1 MNNRIS
7 KLLAT
12 ILITAMVLS
21 VIPLFNVMPAIAY
34 PLPPSMYLI
43 PDFPTFYS
51 NTTSVGDTFSL
62 TLWAAPLTGAF
73 TLSYEV
79 DFNTA
84 QLSAVSAAWTGV
96 GGSQWFSLRQNSTGG
111 WHLPAANPTFPLGP
125 TINNGL
131 GTITGG
137 ETCLNPDS
145 VPTGIS
151 GSIIT
156 MTFQIIAGPPIG
168 GNLTSLISLNP
179 ANTWY
184 TDESNN
190 ALPLINYGDATYT
203 YVWSPPPAPHLAVEP
218 TSRNYQK
225 FIIWNGTTFTEDI
238 VIKSI
243 SNGWFLGNATTD
255 LTYNATLTTVAG
267 VVFDPIWT
275 GTTTWAGNNTGTLT
289 FYVDG
294 PSTIPNG
301 DVKIATIT
309 FRIIGQG
316 YVPPRI
322 FGDSDVSALHLLNYQ
337 LGSTFGFY
345 ITTTAAVNGEVKVY
359 AFSPSLPPNLEVSSA
374 TIGPGPSLGQMFNI
388 TVSLVNVM
396 DFQNIIG
403 IQFRLGY
410 DPTMLEAVTAYE
422 GPFLPSAAALQ
433 NGSLG
438 TFFVSYINNPD
449 GIFGPHVL
457 VGNMIFP
464 NGTGRW
470 NNPMLS
476 GTGVV
481 ATITFKVLYQS
492 FGEPNVVTPLNIVD
506 KLAIAL
512 DNINDQNI
520 VDGAL
525 EPSVNGT
532 VTITTNLPGRAI
544 DLYGGAV
551 NSGLGPLVGA
561 PYLQFPAPY
570 GGQGQRYFNETEQ
583 IWHEFPMDMVEPQ
596 SWVYLNAN
604 VTYNYWPVQ
613 FKNVAFEIQMPN
625 GTVYNKFSAFTDS
638 NGVAS
643 IGFRMPWPCDI
654 NTTSS
659 SLFGVWHITATV
671 QLADVRINDTM
682 AYHYDYLVHVWK
694 VTTTPPDKFQYNH
707 GECVQITFDYG
718 SHAQQT
724 YPALFVVSIVDELGV
739 TVGIAT
745 VETTIGGTVFCQYK
759 NLSATVEICL
769 PKWAYAGIATIHI
782 NTFDFE
788 PIQGGV
794 PIAPEF
800 VGPTIAIQPY

>member
-12 ILITAMVLS
+12 TLITAMILS
-21 VIPLFNVMPAIAY
+21 VIPILNIMPAEAQ
-34 PLPPSMYLI
+34 PLPPSMYLV
-43 PDFPTFYS
+43 PEFPTFYTS
-51 NTTSVGDTFSL
+51 TTPIGSTFTL

-96 GGSQWFSLRQNSTGG
+96 GGSQWFSQRQNSTGG

-145 VPTGIS
+145 VPTGVS
-151 GSIIT
+151 GSIIN

-168 GNLTSLISLNP
+168 GNLTSLIHLNP
-179 ANTWY
+179 DNTWY
-184 TDESNN
+184 TDEFNN
-190 ALPLINYGDATYT
+190 ALPLINYGDARYT

-218 TSRNYQK
+218 TPQSFSK
-225 FIIWNGTTFTEDI
+225 FLVWNGSTFTEDI

-267 VVFDPIWT
+267 VVFDPIWNALT
-275 GTTTWAGNNTGTLT
+275 ATWVGNNTGTLS

-294 PSTIPNG
+294 PSSIPNG

-316 YVPPRI
+316 YVPPRN
-322 FGDSDVSALHLLNYQ
+322 FGDADVSHLDPINYQ
-337 LGSTFGFY
+337 LGSTYNFY
-345 ITTTAAVNGEVKVY
+345 IATTPAVNGTVIVEAY
-359 AFSPSLPPNLEVSSA
+359 SPVLPPNLEVSSA
-374 TIGPGPSLGQMFNI
+374 TIGPGPSLGQLFNI

-396 DFQNIIG
+396 DFQNIVG
-403 IQFRLGY
+403 IQFRLSY
-410 DPTMLEAVTAYE
+410 DPTMLEAVTGYE
-422 GPFLPSAAALQ
+422 GQFLQTYAALQ
-433 NGSLG
+433 GADGSPSG
-438 TFFVSYINNPD
+438 TFFVIYVNNPD

-464 NGTGRW
+464 NETGRW
-470 NNPMLS
+470 NEPMLN

-481 ATITFKVLYQS
+481 ATITFRVLYQS
-492 FGEPNVVTPLNIVD
+492 FGEPDVVTPLNIVD
-506 KLAIAL
+506 KMAIGL
-512 DNINDQNI
+512 DNLVDQNI
-520 VDGAL
+520 VEAAL
-525 EPSVNGT
+525 QPSVNGT
-532 VTITTNLPGRAI
+532 VTITTDSPKRAI

-551 NSGLGPLVGA
+551 NSGLGPLVGT
-561 PYLQFPAPY
+561 YLQFPAPY
-570 GGQGQRYFNETEQ
+570 GGQYIPNA
-583 IWHEFPMDMVEPQ
+583 PMDLVEPQ
-596 SWVYLNAN
+596 SWVYLHAN

-625 GTVYNKFSAFTDS
+625 GTVYNKLSAFTDV

-654 NTTSS
+654 NSTSS
-659 SLFGVWHITATV
+659 SLIGVWHITATV
-671 QLADVRINDTM
+671 QLADVRITDTM
-682 AYHYDYLVHVWK
+682 DYHYDYLVHVWK
-694 VTTTPPDKFQYNH
+694 VTTDMFQYNH
-707 GECVQITFDYG
+707 GQCVQITFEYG